1 MKSWYQTKVN
11 LGFSLLILLNFGCLY
26 VLAKA
31 ILRGDIFCKSL
42 TILDR
47 DGHPRIVA
55 FGDLEGDSYLML
67 IDKDQKARIVAGTLG
82 KSREIKLL
90 KLKNFENDQ
99 KARIEAL
106 LSSDGIVFL
115 PTTDWN
121 LSDPGV
127 KISLP
132 LQETVDSVQVPLQK

>member
-1 MKSWYQTKVN
+1 
-11 LGFSLLILLNFGCLY
+11 
-26 VLAKA
+26 
-31 ILRGDIFCKSL
+31 
-42 TILDR
+42 
-47 DGHPRIVA
+47 
-55 FGDLEGDSYLML
+55 ML

-121 LSDPGV
+121 LSDAVV